1 MKEKYSVAVL
11 FINVSSNMSCLQI
24 ANFCLPQVIKKCNVI
39 VFQFWILSVRR
50 KGHFITKMAPSSC
63 IKLLI
68 PSVFF
73 LTLLDQMI
81 Y

>member
-1 MKEKYSVAVL
+1 
-11 FINVSSNMSCLQI
+11 MSCLQI
-24 ANFCLPQVIKKCNVI
+24 AHFCLPHVIKKCI
-39 VFQFWILSVRR
+39 VFEFWILSVRR

-81 Y
+81 YELTERTTELCMADKITC